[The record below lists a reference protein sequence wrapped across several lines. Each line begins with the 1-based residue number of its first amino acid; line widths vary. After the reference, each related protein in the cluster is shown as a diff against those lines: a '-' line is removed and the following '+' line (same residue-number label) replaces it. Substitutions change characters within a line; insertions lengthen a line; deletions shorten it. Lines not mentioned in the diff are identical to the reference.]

1 MEDMVKTTQIYSE
14 GGVEE
19 DASERMKYIHRA
31 IVEARVELNK
41 INTQER
47 QGTVML
53 TVEMDGDTIRTRIWK
68 ISETTM

>member
-1 MEDMVKTTQIYSE
+1 MVKTTQIYSE